1 MSRPD
6 SANLLD
12 RITIGIIPIGATN
25 TFANKWFANKWLMK
39 LGLKKTNETELRLLA
54 DSAMSIIYGYTV
66 PADLMKVSIH
76 QTNSQELTQAEDENN
91 KKGLAYKLL
100 KEDNLYALSNVS
112 AGFVTE
118 TDAYL
123 NSYRFYWKLKSH
135 MNKYFMSRHLRRQ
148 PIKFSLDYKLKCT
161 GCATCLNETELRTKL
176 TNLIRKKE
184 NIKTQI
190 SQNNMDNNDS
200 FIKTIFRMFF
210 SVGKFNLKETPEQ
223 IDNKQREKKYFE
235 NLIEKSQTINEKCDK
250 LFETN
255 LIQSEVISNINEPE
269 FRNEVNG
276 IQTVIVKDPEFNPK
290 DMFLADKKSLN
301 EFELVKKNLN
311 EKKIKFKH
319 LEDNMENVF
328 CLEIDGETYKL
339 NNLPES
345 NLKVHVK
352 HIEKCI
358 NLIAHDPALTS
369 KIKANYM
376 PRIYFSLKDEIKP
389 TDNDMPTIRPFESL
403 HQKYWTHRF

>member
-100 KEDNLYALSNVS
+100 KEDNFYALSNVS

-311 EKKIKFKH
+311 EKK
-319 LEDNMENVF
+319 N
-328 CLEIDGETYKL
+328 
-339 NNLPES
+339 
-345 NLKVHVK
+345 
-352 HIEKCI
+352 
-358 NLIAHDPALTS
+358 
-369 KIKANYM
+369 
-376 PRIYFSLKDEIKP
+376 
-389 TDNDMPTIRPFESL
+389 
-403 HQKYWTHRF
+403 